1 MPMSLAGGCRTP
13 ADFAKLSLGAGQV
26 ALWWLGQAGF
36 ALRGAGV
43 TLLLDPFLSLHHNRA
58 VPRPFAPEEAS
69 GVDAILCTHEHID
82 HLDADSLP
90 AMAAASPAALVVVPA
105 PIVSQVTDLDIAPE
119 RVIGAQPE
127 QPLELGDVRIH
138 PLPACHGV
146 EVADAY
152 SFGQELSGGRYRYL
166 GYVVEAGGMRVYHA
180 GDTVVYEGMEDW
192 LRRLAPDVALLPIN
206 GRDRFREDQNIVGNM
221 DHREAAELAARVG
234 VGLLIPMHYDM
245 FAGNPGFP
253 AHLVDVVQRQ
263 HPDLAVMI
271 PTRGGPF
278 VLGS

>member
-1 MPMSLAGGCRTP
+1 
-13 ADFAKLSLGAGQV
+13 
-26 ALWWLGQAGF
+26 
-36 ALRGAGV
+36 
-43 TLLLDPFLSLHHNRA
+43 
-58 VPRPFAPEEAS
+58 
-69 GVDAILCTHEHID
+69 
-82 HLDADSLP
+82 
-90 AMAAASPAALVVVPA
+90 
-105 PIVSQVTDLDIAPE
+105 
-119 RVIGAQPE
+119 
-127 QPLELGDVRIH
+127 
-138 PLPACHGV
+138 
-146 EVADAY
+146 
-152 SFGQELSGGRYRYL
+152 
-166 GYVVEAGGMRVYHA
+166 VYHA
-180 GDTVVYEGMEDW
+180 GDTIVYEGMEDW

-221 DHREAAELAARVG
+221 DHREAAQLAARVG